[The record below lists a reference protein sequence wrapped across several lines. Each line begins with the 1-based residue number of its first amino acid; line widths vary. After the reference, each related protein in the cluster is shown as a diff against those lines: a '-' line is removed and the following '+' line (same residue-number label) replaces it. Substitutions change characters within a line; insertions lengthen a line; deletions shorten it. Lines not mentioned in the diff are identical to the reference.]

1 MSKAATADSYSKNML
16 HQKVFRTIIC
26 ILFCIIALLP
36 FVLLVMNATRDSES
50 IKAGVSLIPSTHLI
64 ENWKNLMIKQN
75 GMQITLQ
82 KAIINSA
89 TITIP
94 GTFLSV
100 YFSSLTAYGIHV
112 YDFKFKKFAWAFI
125 MAVMMV
131 PSQISIIGFYR
142 FMLDLKL
149 IDTYVPLIIPTIA
162 APTVVFFMKQY
173 MESNLP
179 LELVEA
185 ARIDGSGEF
194 KTFNRIVFPLMKPAI
209 AVQAIF
215 TFVQSWNNYFIPA
228 LVLHSDKKKTLPV
241 LIAQL
246 RSADFLKFD
255 MGQVYVMIAFS
266 IFPVIIVYILLS
278 KFIVEGVSAGA
289 VKG

>member
-173 MESNLP
+173 MESTLS
-179 LELVEA
+179 LEMIEA
-185 ARIDGSGEF
+185 ARIDGCGEIGIF
-194 KTFNRIVFPLMKPAI
+194 LKVVLPSQKPAI
-209 AVQAIF
+209 GALGIYMF
-215 TFVQSWNNYFIPA
+215 MSMWNNFMWP
-228 LVLHSDKKKTLPV
+228 
-241 LIAQL
+241 LIIL
-246 RSADFLKFD
+246 STKS
-255 MGQVYVMIAFS
+255 MYN
-266 IFPVIIVYILLS
+266 FPVALAMLDGVAWRKDYGVVMLATVCAVLPIMIIFLIFQKQFVA
-278 KFIVEGVSAGA
+278 GVMGGA
-289 VKG
+289 VKE

>member
-112 YDFKFKKFAWAFI
+112 YDFKFKKFAWASLCSLPWTRKSVRTMSANCSSTEYEKDSNKTIFVIFI
-125 MAVMMV
+125 L
-131 PSQISIIGFYR
+131 Y
-142 FMLDLKL
+142 
-149 IDTYVPLIIPTIA
+149 
-162 APTVVFFMKQY
+162 
-173 MESNLP
+173 
-179 LELVEA
+179 
-185 ARIDGSGEF
+185 
-194 KTFNRIVFPLMKPAI
+194 
-209 AVQAIF
+209 
-215 TFVQSWNNYFIPA
+215 
-228 LVLHSDKKKTLPV
+228 
-241 LIAQL
+241 
-246 RSADFLKFD
+246 
-255 MGQVYVMIAFS
+255 
-266 IFPVIIVYILLS
+266 
-278 KFIVEGVSAGA
+278 
-289 VKG
+289 

>member
-173 MESNLP
+173 MESTLS
-179 LELVEA
+179 LEMIEA
-185 ARIDGSGEF
+185 ARIDGCGEIGIF
-194 KTFNRIVFPLMKPAI
+194 LKVVLPSQKPAI
-209 AVQAIF
+209 GALGIYMF
-215 TFVQSWNNYFIPA
+215 MSMWNNFMWP
-228 LVLHSDKKKTLPV
+228 
-241 LIAQL
+241 LIIL
-246 RSADFLKFD
+246 STK
-255 MGQVYVMIAFS
+255 S
-266 IFPVIIVYILLS
+266 IYNFPVALAMLD
-278 KFIVEGVSAGA
+278 GVAWRKDYGVVMLATVCAVLPIMLIFLIFQKQFVAGVMGGA
-289 VKG
+289 VKE

>member
-149 IDTYVPLIIPTIA
+149 IDTYIPLIIPTIA
-162 APTVVFFMKQY
+162 ARSEEHT
-173 MESNLP
+173 S
-179 LELVEA
+179 EL
-185 ARIDGSGEF
+185 
-194 KTFNRIVFPLMKPAI
+194 
-209 AVQAIF
+209 
-215 TFVQSWNNYFIPA
+215 QS
-228 LVLHSDKKKTLPV
+228 
-241 LIAQL
+241 
-246 RSADFLKFD
+246 R
-255 MGQVYVMIAFS
+255 
-266 IFPVIIVYILLS
+266 
-278 KFIVEGVSAGA
+278 
-289 VKG
+289 

>member
-1 MSKAATADSYSKNML
+1 MSKAATVDSYSKNML

-82 KAIINSA
+82 KAIVNSA

-112 YDFKFKKFAWAFI
+112 YDFKFKKFW
-125 MAVMMV
+125 
-131 PSQISIIGFYR
+131 
-142 FMLDLKL
+142 
-149 IDTYVPLIIPTIA
+149 
-162 APTVVFFMKQY
+162 
-173 MESNLP
+173 
-179 LELVEA
+179 
-185 ARIDGSGEF
+185 
-194 KTFNRIVFPLMKPAI
+194 KT
-209 AVQAIF
+209 
-215 TFVQSWNNYFIPA
+215 S
-228 LVLHSDKKKTLPV
+228 
-241 LIAQL
+241 
-246 RSADFLKFD
+246 
-255 MGQVYVMIAFS
+255 
-266 IFPVIIVYILLS
+266 
-278 KFIVEGVSAGA
+278 VSALY
-289 VKG
+289 KRL

>member
-131 PSQISIIGFYR
+131 PSQISNI
-142 FMLDLKL
+142 
-149 IDTYVPLIIPTIA
+149 
-162 APTVVFFMKQY
+162 
-173 MESNLP
+173 
-179 LELVEA
+179 
-185 ARIDGSGEF
+185 
-194 KTFNRIVFPLMKPAI
+194 
-209 AVQAIF
+209 
-215 TFVQSWNNYFIPA
+215 
-228 LVLHSDKKKTLPV
+228 
-241 LIAQL
+241 
-246 RSADFLKFD
+246 RSADHSYHCSSNCCFLYET
-255 MGQVYVMIAFS
+255 VYGKYTFS
-266 IFPVIIVYILLS
+266 GDDRGSQNRRF
-278 KFIVEGVSAGA
+278 KRVEYL
-289 VKG
+289 

>member
-173 MESNLP
+173 MESTLS
-179 LELVEA
+179 LEMIEA
-185 ARIDGSGEF
+185 ARIDGSKEWN
-194 KTFNRIVFPLMKPAI
+194 TFNKIILPIMKPAVYCTVEQPVYTYHFADNRFQENTSYVCTAAELQPVPYGLWCSLCRTVCYHYPSGCCI
-209 AVQAIF
+209 PG
-215 TFVQSWNNYFIPA
+215 TF
-228 LVLHSDKKKTLPV
+228 
-241 LIAQL
+241 
-246 RSADFLKFD
+246 
-255 MGQVYVMIAFS
+255 QVHRRRCCTWRC
-266 IFPVIIVYILLS
+266 
-278 KFIVEGVSAGA
+278 
-289 VKG
+289 

>member
-173 MESNLP
+173 MESTLCHTGNLP
-179 LELVEA
+179 VHRTVEQPVYTYHFADNRFQENTSYVCTAAELQPVPYGLWCSLC
-185 ARIDGSGEF
+185 RTVCYHYPSGCCIPG
-194 KTFNRIVFPLMKPAI
+194 TF
-209 AVQAIF
+209 
-215 TFVQSWNNYFIPA
+215 
-228 LVLHSDKKKTLPV
+228 
-241 LIAQL
+241 
-246 RSADFLKFD
+246 
-255 MGQVYVMIAFS
+255 QVHRRRCCTWRC
-266 IFPVIIVYILLS
+266 
-278 KFIVEGVSAGA
+278 
-289 VKG
+289 

>member
-125 MAVMMV
+125 MAVMMI
-131 PSQISIIGFYR
+131 PGQITIIGFYR

-149 IDTYVPLIIPTIA
+149 VDTYIPLIIPTIA
-162 APTVVFFMKQY
+162 CPTVVFFMKQY
-173 MESNLP
+173 MASSLS
-179 LELVEA
+179 LEMIEA
-185 ARIDGSGEF
+185 ARIDGCGGWQLF
-194 KTFNRIVFPLMKPAI
+194 KN
-209 AVQAIF
+209 
-215 TFVQSWNNYFIPA
+215 
-228 LVLHSDKKKTLPV
+228 
-241 LIAQL
+241 
-246 RSADFLKFD
+246 
-255 MGQVYVMIAFS
+255 
-266 IFPVIIVYILLS
+266 ILLPLLRPMVITS
-278 KFIVEGVSAGA
+278 LVFSFSGTVKMFESAMALTKGGPGSATKSLSMYMYDVAFTYNKVGYASVIAIVIFLICVVGSLVINRFD
-289 VKG
+289 VKD